1 VPHDVVGEEA
11 AEYYT
16 PERLAATGP
25 FPLGQRKDLMFFNG
39 RLIMHMD
46 TVLCRGLGTTVLGA
60 ACGGWGCEQMRC
72 TCSCARACKV
82 P

>member
-1 VPHDVVGEEA
+1 MVSACADPQKDVCAVPHDVVGDEA

-25 FPLGQRKDLMFFNG
+25 FPLGQRRDLMFFNG
-39 RLIMHMD
+39 GVNVHS
-46 TVLCRGLGTTVLGA
+46 VVSLCHGLGTTSPGV
-60 ACGGWGCEQMRC
+60 GG
-72 TCSCARACKV
+72 